1 MFYQLAADAVVLLH
15 FGFIL
20 YVLLG
25 GLLSYKW
32 LWLLWLHLPAVVWG
46 AVMSMAGWICPLT
59 PLEIKLRAAGGGGHY
74 SSGFIEH
81 YILPVIY
88 PAGLSRELQTTMGIA
103 LLMVNALVYS
113 GLIIKYKKGPD

>member
-1 MFYQLAADAVVLLH
+1 MLYQLAADAVVLFH

-25 GLLSYKW
+25 GLLVYKW
-32 LWLLWLHLPAVVWG
+32 LCLLWLHIPAVIWG
-46 AVMSMAGWICPLT
+46 AMIIIFGWICPLT
-59 PLEIKLRAAGGGGHY
+59 PLENKLRVAGGGSHY

-88 PAGLSRELQTTMGIA
+88 PAGLTRELQIGLGIG
-103 LLMVNALVYS
+103 LLVVNVLVYI
-113 GLIIKYKKGPD
+113 GLIIKYKKS